1 MTLQEFAALPHRFRW
16 GGMGGDDCT
25 TFCATWLQESIGI
38 DPAASYRGTYSTAK
52 GAHDI
57 LTRAGGV
64 VAFAAKTLEPLGFKR
79 VQNPQDGDVG
89 VVKAIAGMDGTIS
102 EICAIKFG
110 PLWMMLGPSGVV
122 AKQMNHV
129 AAWRFTG

>member
-1 MTLQEFAALPHRFRW
+1 MTLHEFLALPHRFRW

-38 DPAASYRGTYSTAK
+38 DPAADYRGTYASAE
-52 GAHDI
+52 GARAI
-57 LTRAGGV
+57 LDNAGGA
-64 VAFAAKTLEPLGFKR
+64 VAFATKALEPLGFHR
-79 VQNPQDGDVG
+79 IQHPEDGDVG
-89 VVKAIAGMDGTIS
+89 VVKAPIGAGQGIS

-110 PLWMMLGPSGVV
+110 PLWVVLGPSGVV
-122 AKQMNHV
+122 AKKLNHI